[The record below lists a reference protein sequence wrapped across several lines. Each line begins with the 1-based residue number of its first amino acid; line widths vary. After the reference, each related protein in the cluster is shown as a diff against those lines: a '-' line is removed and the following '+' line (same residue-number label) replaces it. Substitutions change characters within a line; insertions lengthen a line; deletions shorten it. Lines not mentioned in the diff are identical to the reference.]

1 MHGNPSQRK
10 WLSPHSRSK
19 CALTIDNS
27 GEKDEQTSCFKPGR
41 PFAEGYKILKEH
53 MMIFS
58 GQQDTDN
65 PFEITEPDVED
76 ALFAGNMISNGE

>member
-1 MHGNPSQRK
+1 MVASSFK
-10 WLSPHSRSK
+10 K
-19 CALTIDNS
+19 CALTIDNN

>member
-1 MHGNPSQRK
+1 M
-10 WLSPHSRSK
+10 SPHSRSK